1 MSCGGSG
8 EADQGSGDGG
18 SGGSGGASAPWLLCD
33 VDMGLDDARVVLALP
48 MQDMFHVAGIVT
60 VEGSAGAVTG
70 ADNALRLLAAL
81 GVDSIPV
88 AVGSERTFDG
98 QPTPAPGWRAMA
110 EGLGGLSLE
119 PSSRSP
125 EPTAGA
131 DFIAATLRESP
142 EPVYV
147 LAIGPLTNLALA
159 LDADP
164 SLVEK
169 IHSVSVLGDFVA
181 CEDYNCE
188 TDPAAAV
195 AVRASAASLDMLVPS
210 ATNKVPFDAAFLA
223 RVQGLT
229 GRAGQL
235 VAQMMAQHSNGYMKL
250 WDDSVLEAMLEP
262 SLFTFDPPDAHER
275 QGVDLQADAVE
286 QALLDLWDT
295 PASMM
300 P

>member
-1 MSCGGSG
+1 
-8 EADQGSGDGG
+8 
-18 SGGSGGASAPWLLCD
+18 
-33 VDMGLDDARVVLALP
+33 MGLDDARVVLALP
-48 MQDMFHVAGIVT
+48 FQQTFHLAGLVT
-60 VEGSAGAVTG
+60 GEGSAGAVKG

-81 GVDSIPV
+81 GVDSLPV
-88 AVGSERTFDG
+88 AIGSEQTFDG
-98 QPTPAPGWRAMA
+98 QAIPAPGWRAMA
-110 EGLGGLSLE
+110 ESLGGLELP
-119 PSSRSP
+119 PSDRMP
-125 EPTAGA
+125 E
-131 DFIAATLRESP
+131 AATGSELIASILRDSP

-159 LDADP
+159 LEVDP

-188 TDPAAAV
+188 TDPAAA
-195 AVRASAASLDMLVPS
+195 AALRATTVPLDMLVAA
-210 ATNKVPFDAAFLA
+210 ATDKVPFDAAFLE
-223 RVQGLT
+223 RVAELT
-229 GRAGQL
+229 GPAGQL
-235 VAQMMAQHSNGYMKL
+235 VAPMMAQHSNGYMKL

-262 SLFTFDPPDAHER
+262 SLFTFEPLDDRER